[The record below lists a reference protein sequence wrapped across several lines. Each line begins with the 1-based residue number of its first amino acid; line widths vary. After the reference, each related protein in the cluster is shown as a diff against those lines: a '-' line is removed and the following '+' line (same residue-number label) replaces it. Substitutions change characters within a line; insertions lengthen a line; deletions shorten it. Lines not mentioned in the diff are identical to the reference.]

1 VLPRRQQPRARRRPH
16 GHEVL
21 QKLKEPG
28 LCRPLRILQRR
39 RLLPLPLLLLLLLAL
54 PPALLDALLVP
65 LLVGQ
70 QGRRLQQGGDA
81 PLPPVCPLALL
92 LPRLLLL
99 LPPLL
104 LSLLG
109 CRATRRASA
118 HIHGTHSRQA
128 HHTPDTG
135 MQCGASPASRRVHA
149 QDMVSCEGLGAPRR
163 GQLPLD
169 SRHHGLRHRALP
181 KMMQAPDEGLS
192 SSEDGLLPHRRKH
205 TLSPWLA
212 CRHIPSGC
220 RGGKL
225 GHKVQHGAATR
236 SRQRPEL
243 QLRCHLDSRRRRRQ

>member
-21 QKLKEPG
+21 YQLKEPG
-28 LCRPLRILQRR
+28 LCHPLRILQRR
-39 RLLPLPLLLLLLLAL
+39 RPLPLPLLLLLLLAL

-70 QGRRLQQGGDA
+70 QGRRRQQGGDA

-104 LSLLG
+104 LSLRG

-181 KMMQAPDEGLS
+181 KVMQAPDEGLHALT
-192 SSEDGLLPHRRKH
+192 D
-205 TLSPWLA
+205 
-212 CRHIPSGC
+212 
-220 RGGKL
+220 
-225 GHKVQHGAATR
+225 
-236 SRQRPEL
+236 
-243 QLRCHLDSRRRRRQ
+243 